1 MPEQTAGTPAEVQDT
16 PLRNPQE
23 STCVHTKKIYDS
35 CQSKDC
41 LEDLRVYP
49 TRSSQS
55 VLDGA
60 LSIRPG
66 SATLLHVHMDVQ
78 PVGLG
83 RGNYTVDMRVYYRLT
98 AEAAAGCARYAPVT
112 GLAVFDKR
120 CILFGSEGRSRRFT
134 SDSPCQAPEAPLPTG
149 DSSLP
154 TAVCEAVDPL
164 ILSMRLAEGC
174 NPPGIAGEPPLPD
187 VPQGILSAFDE
198 ELVFSEN
205 VARKVY
211 CTLGQFTLLYM
222 ERDTQLL
229 IPMYDYCMPERECT
243 CDPDDDNPCDIFQQV
258 EFPVG
263 DFFPPNTIQRT
274 SPAARLTGK

>member
-1 MPEQTAGTPAEVQDT
+1 MPEQTAGIPAQVQDA
-16 PLRNPQE
+16 PREHPKE

-49 TRSSQS
+49 TRGSQS
-55 VLDGA
+55 VIDSA

-66 SATLLHVHMDVQ
+66 SATLLHVQMDVQ

-83 RGNYTVDMRVYYRLT
+83 RGNYTVDLRFYYRIT
-98 AEAAAGCARYAPVT
+98 AEAAAGCARYAPVS

-134 SDSPCQAPEAPLPTG
+134 SDSPCQAPEAPLPAG

-164 ILSMRLAEGC
+164 ILSMRLVEAPQTSGFTGEG
-174 NPPGIAGEPPLPD
+174 PLPD
-187 VPQGILSAFDE
+187 IPQGILSAFDE

-205 VARKVY
+205 AARRVY

-229 IPMYDYCMPERECT
+229 IPMFDYCMPERECA
-243 CDPDDDNPCDIFQQV
+243 CDPDDDDPCDIFQQV
-258 EFPVG
+258 EFPVS
-263 DFFPPNTIQRT
+263 DFFPPNTIPHGAPGGRQPGR
-274 SPAARLTGK
+274 